1 MPRPRPVSVT
11 PPLIAC
17 PPAFR
22 CRRLRYTAASFLLP
36 LSLTNCRLPDLA
48 ASLATADAALRIMIV
63 SAVQT
68 GLQAIG
74 LQVSIVAAAA
84 ATTSLLS
91 CLLLPPPCSSPSPP
105 L

>member
-1 MPRPRPVSVT
+1 VSAR
-11 PPLIAC
+11 I
-17 PPAFR
+17 R
-22 CRRLRYTAASFLLP
+22 CRRWRYTTASFLLP
-36 LSLTNCRLPDLA
+36 LPLTNCRLPDLA

-105 L
+105 LKLSQSLNRLDLH